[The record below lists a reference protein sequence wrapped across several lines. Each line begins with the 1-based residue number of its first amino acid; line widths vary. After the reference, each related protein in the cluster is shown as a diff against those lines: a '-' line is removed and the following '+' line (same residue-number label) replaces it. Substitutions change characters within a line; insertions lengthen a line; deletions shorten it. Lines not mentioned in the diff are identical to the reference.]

1 MVFKK
6 ENIEYRKKRTAIII
20 FTVLLL
26 LAIYLFKDASYALR
40 SISSIAFVVLF
51 YVIGHFF
58 DIRFKRRHY
67 FYIILIAIFSFL
79 LSPLYF
85 LYPNYDKIQHI
96 IQPMFTCS
104 IIFYMISKLHLELK
118 WKIVFTF
125 FIVAAILGLF
135 EIGEF
140 ILDSFFNYKLQG
152 VFLRDI
158 HGIEKFRLL
167 MDPLKDT
174 MIDMLFG
181 VLGAGMYCITFA
193 FVMRRKLRKIYSG
206 LIEKDR
212 FK

>member
-6 ENIEYRKKRTAIII
+6 EHIEYRKKRTAIIL
-20 FTVLLL
+20 FTILLL
-26 LAIYLFKDASYALR
+26 LAIYLFKDASFLLR
-40 SISSIAFVVLF
+40 SISAIAFVILF
-51 YVIGHFF
+51 YTVDHFF
-58 DIRFKRRHY
+58 NVRFKRRHY

-85 LYPNYDKIQHI
+85 LYPNYDKIQHF
-96 IQPMFTCS
+96 IQPMLTCS
-104 IIFYMISKLHLELK
+104 IIFYMVSKLHLELK

-140 ILDSFFNYKLQG
+140 TLDSLFDLKLQG

-158 HGIEKFRLL
+158 HGIEKFHLL

-174 MIDMLFG
+174 MTDMIFG
-181 VLGAGMYCITFA
+181 VIGAGAYCITFA
-193 FVMRRKLRKIYSG
+193 YVMRRKLQQNIFRVN
-206 LIEKDR
+206 
-212 FK
+212 